1 MSRHDPVFT
10 VDLYPR
16 PNVEVRPP
24 SVLRDV
30 LWLVSLSVLGGLLVY
45 ITVLLTMLW

>member
-1 MSRHDPVFT
+1 MSRHEPVFT
-10 VDLYPR
+10 VALYPR
-16 PNVEVRPP
+16 PNDEVRPP

-30 LWLVSLSVLGGLLVY
+30 LWLVSSSVLGGLIVY

>member
-1 MSRHDPVFT
+1 MSRPIYSVA
-10 VDLYPR
+10 LYPR

-24 SVLRDV
+24 SIVRDV

>member
-1 MSRHDPVFT
+1 MSRHEPVFT
-10 VDLYPR
+10 VALYPR
-16 PNVEVRPP
+16 PNVEIRPP

-30 LWLVSLSVLGGLLVY
+30 LWIVSLAILGGLLVY